1 MSLKRKLWLVGIAL
15 AICGVV
21 FTRVMSQTIDQ
32 PSIQLI
38 IYLIGICLAL
48 TGLIVIFFAMS
59 RR

>member
-1 MSLKRKLWLVGIAL
+1 MSLKKKLWIAGIAL

-21 FTRVMSQTIDQ
+21 FTRVVSQTIET
-32 PSIQLI
+32 PSNRLI
-38 IYLIGICLAL
+38 IYLIGILLAL